1 MIGFANKQNPDPN
14 SENICL
20 PYNIENNLNLK
31 SPVIA
36 TESDSLATGTTA
48 GDRKLSL
55 VGIVELS
62 GY

>member
-1 MIGFANKQNPDPN
+1 MALLTNKILILIVKIF
-14 SENICL
+14 ICL
-20 PYNIENNLNLK
+20 PYNIENNLNPK

-36 TESDSLATGTTA
+36 TESDSLSTGTTA

-55 VGIVELS
+55 VGIVKLS